1 MKSFICAKNCR
12 LREFT
17 DETYP
22 QAGFCFARLLRDRD
36 IRVNGARTGDNAPLK
51 AGDEVAYYLSRRE
64 EELPSHRE
72 VYSDG
77 EIYVADKFSG
87 VSSEGLLSELSRSFA
102 VYPVHRL
109 DRNTEGLIVF
119 ARTEGAERELLK
131 AFRERRVIK
140 KYAALCKDGFASDE
154 GVFKD
159 YLVKDAAASKVRA
172 YPSPVSGSAEAV
184 TEYRVTER
192 REGLA
197 LAEITLHTGRTH
209 QIRAQ
214 MAFHG
219 CPVLGDGKYG
229 DKRLNALYGA
239 SRQRLVSSSIS
250 FFRLAEPLEH
260 LNGKTFESGFKL
272 SWDGGGA
279 KRV

>member
-36 IRVNGARTGDNAPLK
+36 IRVNGARTGDNVPLK

-72 VYSDG
+72 VYGDG

-87 VSSEGLLSELSRSFA
+87 VSS
-102 VYPVHRL
+102 
-109 DRNTEGLIVF
+109 EGLIVF

-250 FFRLAEPLEH
+250 FFRLAEPLEY